1 MQQTV
6 MTSDPP
12 RETCTP
18 RSVLVVDDIAFEY
31 TEHIMKPGD
40 RLFIV
45 SDGVMECPDPSGALL
60 DQEGFERM
68 LGPLV
73 NAYAQDV
80 INDILSGLEA
90 YSNLTVFPGDV
101 SIIMVEHIGAVT
113 D

>member
-12 RETCTP
+12 RETRTP
-18 RSVLVVDDIAFEY
+18 RSVLVVDDIAFER
-31 TEHIMKPGD
+31 TENIIKPGD

-45 SDGVMECPDPSGALL
+45 SDGVTECPDPSCALL

-73 NAYAQDV
+73 NAHAQDV
-80 INDILSGLEA
+80 INDIFSGLEA
-90 YSNLTVFPGDV
+90 YSNLTVFPDDV